1 MMAARTIP
9 CSAAPGRTARS
20 FQIDAVIQ
28 EFGKEAALTAGLDH
42 AKGDA
47 VIMIDADFQHPVEMI
62 PEFLRFWQAG
72 YDMVYGLGQRLFVFY
87 VLLVW

>member
-1 MMAARTIP
+1 
-9 CSAAPGRTARS
+9 
-20 FQIDAVIQ
+20 
-28 EFGKEAALTAGLDH
+28 
-42 AKGDA
+42 
-47 VIMIDADFQHPVEMI
+47 MIDADFQHPVEMI